1 MSDGIKSPV
10 FEQIKM
16 EARYELNDIANKTS
30 RVSEGTWRAS
40 GCVYQLQGRGGRVR
54 GGSVQ

>member
-16 EARYELNDIANKTS
+16 EASYELNNIAK
-30 RVSEGTWRAS
+30 
-40 GCVYQLQGRGGRVR
+40 
-54 GGSVQ
+54 